1 MVDTNN
7 IIFAMNEMGQF
18 FLQTADGSQLPTIL
32 ADQKFTSE
40 RDARIG
46 LTRFIA
52 KYEAAK
58 KEAKKCQEQTPNE

>member
-1 MVDTNN
+1 MVDANN
-7 IIFAMNEMGQF
+7 IIYAMNEMGQF
-18 FLQTADGSQLPTIL
+18 FLQTKDGSTLPTAL

-52 KYEAAK
+52 KQEANNQ
-58 KEAKKCQEQTPNE
+58 EAKKCQEQMPNE